1 MLLCLML
8 VAAVLMICGEPAG
21 ARIVKTDEAAAD
33 RDPRGVFGRIA
44 EAWEAGDQ
52 QALADL
58 VHETGLRVTSGGNPE
73 RSTHYSPSQA
83 FYYFKNLF
91 QSYRT
96 LLLTFDKMQDAT
108 AGDRVHGM
116 AVWQR
121 RRPDSERVQEVKLVF
136 VLARQEDRWQL
147 VEINKIR

>member
-1 MLLCLML
+1 MSLGL
-8 VAAVLMICGEPAG
+8 ATAVILAFSWPAE
-21 ARIVKTDEAAAD
+21 AVIVKTAD
-33 RDPRGVFGRIA
+33 KDVDHDPRPVFGLIA
-44 EAWEAGDQ
+44 TAWEDGDQ

-58 VHETGLRVTSGGNPE
+58 VHEAGLRVTSGGNPE

-91 QSYRT
+91 QAHRT

-116 AVWQR
+116 AFWKR
-121 RRPDSERVQEVKLVF
+121 RRPDSDVVQEVKLVF
-136 VLARQEDRWQL
+136 VLAKQDDRWRL
-147 VEINKIR
+147 VEINKLR